1 MQIEIKCRFIGS
13 LLYSGEHDS
22 VKLAVEAAV
31 AAKINLGSA
40 DLRYADLRY
49 ADLRYV
55 DLGSAD
61 LGGAD
66 LGSADL
72 GSADLRSA
80 DLRGAD
86 LGYADLGYADLGSA
100 DLRGADLTGVR
111 GRICDSH
118 ELLAHIAIR
127 FDASL
132 TGVAAMIAGR
142 LIGCWGQY
150 TQVIRAVFG
159 ESVMR
164 RLRQAWSQD
173 ESWGVVEKMRE
184 YEWPEPVQTMPKE
197 HENV

>member
-40 DLRYADLRY
+40 N
-49 ADLRYV
+49 
-55 DLGSAD
+55 
-61 LGGAD
+61 
-66 LGSADL
+66 
-72 GSADLRSA
+72 
-80 DLRGAD
+80 LRGAD
-86 LGYADLGYADLGSA
+86 LGYADLRGA
-100 DLRGADLTGVR
+100 DLRYADLTGVR